1 MKMSHGDVVSDSFC
15 KMAIKKKQVN
25 GTCFFLLS
33 RIFQESFPR
42 LLTAFNLQENE
53 WDFAVYTSLLYATG
67 VPLQLIPEMMIPE
80 LEFAACTTLPPP
92 I

>member
-1 MKMSHGDVVSDSFC
+1 MYFLFPFSL
-15 KMAIKKKQVN
+15 
-25 GTCFFLLS
+25 LLS
-33 RIFQESFPR
+33 RIFQERFSVPSFPR
-42 LLTAFNLQENE
+42 LLTAFNLQENG